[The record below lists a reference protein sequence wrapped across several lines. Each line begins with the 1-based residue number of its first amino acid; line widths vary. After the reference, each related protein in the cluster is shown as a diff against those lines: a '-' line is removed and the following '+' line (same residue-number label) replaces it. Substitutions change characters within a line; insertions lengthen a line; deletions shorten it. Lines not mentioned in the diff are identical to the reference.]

1 MSINL
6 YHSPVGHQGTLT
18 QCLNLPALERL
29 ESKSRKQLRKEGS
42 GSAITSNDQQCLS
55 IHLSYT
61 LTTPCHTMFI
71 AVTNFLLRQRQQSA
85 VASPRRSTGRDLL
98 GLSAVLRRWNQ
109 ALIRLRVTR
118 ENEFYCLNIFMRS
131 AAAPNVLLSLT
142 CTLLGWHKGI
152 FWALGPINRQW
163 VTCTFMAVS

>member
-1 MSINL
+1 M
-6 YHSPVGHQGTLT
+6 
-18 QCLNLPALERL
+18 
-29 ESKSRKQLRKEGS
+29 
-42 GSAITSNDQQCLS
+42 TSNDQQCLS

-118 ENEFYCLNIFMRS
+118 ENEFYSQYFYAQRRS
-131 AAAPNVLLSLT
+131 TKRFAVIDMHTSGVTQGNLLSIGANQSSMSHLHFHG
-142 CTLLGWHKGI
+142 CFISSENPLNMLPLANIHAI
-152 FWALGPINRQW
+152 
-163 VTCTFMAVS
+163 M

>member
-142 CTLLGWHKGI
+142 CTLLG
-152 FWALGPINRQW
+152 
-163 VTCTFMAVS
+163 